1 MKKFLKDYNF
11 EDYFDL
17 SILSRGKSYY
27 KENRILDI
35 WCQENTVTAYI
46 DGSEIYR
53 IELRI
58 NDKGLN
64 NFYCSCPYSEDGEYM
79 CKHIAAVLY
88 YLDENEIL
96 ELEVSNKKQ
105 EKQDK
110 NKSELSKIYD
120 EMNYELRK
128 ISDRNGFVNYYNGRY
143 FVDLISNV
151 SDYIDNFIVNEEYN
165 NAFELIKYTYRFI
178 KDTFMDGSNG
188 EFQDSL
194 YLINESASKI
204 LYNDEYFDIFLDY
217 TEDIASNNTLDD
229 FSDSPLHAFILY
241 VHDKDSAKKVIKILD
256 EIELSTYG
264 IFVSQTLDKIALTY
278 DFINKDDAIKLCYK
292 NIQEYGVTE
301 LLIKYLKNDNKID
314 EVIRILKDDIKNHA
328 RKDMAYNKLLDIYDE
343 YNKLEEKKKILP
355 EVIVETNSF
364 TRYKELKE
372 MYNEP
377 EWKTIKN
384 QIISNIKSNNIYL
397 LEDIYAEENEIDKL
411 FGLLKRNPSV
421 SQLAEY
427 QDILKNKY
435 SEELLNFYRPQIIES
450 SKRVS
455 DRNSYY
461 GLCRYIGMMKE
472 LDNSEDFIF
481 DMLKEMYPNYKSKR
495 AFKEEIIN
503 VLSPKNKQRF
513 YELINS

>member
-11 EDYFDL
+11 EDHFDL

-35 WCQENTVTAYI
+35 WCQDDLITAYI

-53 IELRI
+53 IELRA
-58 NDKGLN
+58 NDKELN

-88 YLDENEIL
+88 YLEENDIP
-96 ELEVSNKKQ
+96 ELEISNKK
-105 EKQDK
+105 EVKRDK
-110 NKSELSKIYD
+110 HKSELSKIYD
-120 EMNYELRK
+120 EMNYELKK
-128 ISDRNGFVNYYNGRY
+128 ISDRHGFVNYYNGRY

-151 SDYIDNFIVNEEYN
+151 SDYIDDFIDNEEYN

-194 YLINESASKI
+194 YLINESASKL

-217 TEDIASNNTLDD
+217 TEDITSNNTLDD

-241 VHDKDSAKKVIKILD
+241 VHDKDSAKKVVKILD

-264 IFVSQTLDKIALTY
+264 IFVSQTLDKISLTY
-278 DFINKDDAIKLCYK
+278 DFIDKDDAIKMCYQS
-292 NIQEYGVTE
+292 IEHYGVKE

-314 EVIRILKDDIKNHA
+314 EVIRLLKDDIKNHV
-328 RKDMAYNKLLDIYDE
+328 RKDMAYDKLLDIYDE

-384 QIISNIKSNNIYL
+384 QIISKIKPNNIYL

-411 FGLLKRNPSV
+411 FELLKKNPSM

-495 AFKEEIIN
+495 AFKEEIMK
-503 VLSPKNKQRF
+503 VLSTKNKQRF